1 LNNNI
6 IWHNRS
12 FYFNI
17 LPDTTGTPTAT
28 LCPSNSSAD
37 VGNTCTPLTAQ
48 TYVGECDKAHARYWD
63 LGVYGDT
70 SAVPGSAQLNPTNSI
85 LTDASNYGSSNKTA
99 DPLLVTSYC
108 NGTRAYPGQ
117 QFEPGQPFLPAFN
130 LVPSITL
137 DEAGNFVN
145 LRYGPLTTNVPP
157 TTTAATGTPGA
168 LFGDYRIN
176 PTSPAVDAG
185 SSDAPN
191 HDFFGTARPQGPAN
205 DIGAHEI
212 KYIFTLTPTALN
224 FGTVQ
229 WGNNPGQQ
237 SLTLTNTSS
246 APAAPTKI
254 TPIIPTGF
262 GYSTTC
268 FAANK
273 NPIVLDPGASCVFNL
288 QLRPVSPTVGPLSG
302 SIAVASGTQVL
313 TSTINGTV
321 VAPVIT
327 LAPTG
332 TVDFGIAFP
341 GQTPSH
347 NFTLINNG
355 LPIQYP
361 NGSQASFRVVAGSVS
376 ISGSTDFTATGC
388 GVNTTPTIL
397 NGGGTCNITVT
408 FTPTGTGAQSATL
421 NFVDPTGATQT
432 ATLTGN
438 AVPVPVTLTNPISF
452 ANVAVNGVSVPP
464 LVATLTNIST
474 TQSIYVGGVNG
485 LRNSPFK
492 IATAGTT
499 CNANTVL
506 APSGTCTYAIA
517 YNPTS
522 IGTQTATLQVNFGVT
537 AGRTNAFSV
546 STALSG
552 TGVATS
558 ATLTAGPFNF
568 GPMVVGQTSTA
579 QVATFT
585 NTGSVALIPVIT
597 TTGNFAQTNN
607 CGASVA
613 AASSCTINV
622 TFKPTTLGAKN
633 GSLTVTSPA
642 TVTPIALT
650 GTGVNPSATLTQAT
664 NFGGVGIGLSS
675 AIQTLTFTNTSPMA
689 LAPVVSIQGGQATDF
704 AQTNNCP
711 VSLGIGASCT
721 ITVTFN
727 PTATGA
733 RFSRVFVTSSVP
745 TLSLASP
752 LNGTGLL
759 VAGISPATI
768 NLSKNPATAPS
779 TQTVTITNSSPVA
792 IPVSGAALVLGGTNR
807 SSFTTLRGGT
817 CGISLAAG
825 TTTNPT
831 SCTVIVGL
839 TAIALPGQTAT
850 LTVPNTTATA
860 NLNVQ

>member
-1 LNNNI
+1 
-6 IWHNRS
+6 
-12 FYFNI
+12 
-17 LPDTTGTPTAT
+17 
-28 LCPSNSSAD
+28 
-37 VGNTCTPLTAQ
+37 
-48 TYVGECDKAHARYWD
+48 
-63 LGVYGDT
+63 
-70 SAVPGSAQLNPTNSI
+70 
-85 LTDASNYGSSNKTA
+85 
-99 DPLLVTSYC
+99 
-108 NGTRAYPGQ
+108 
-117 QFEPGQPFLPAFN
+117 
-130 LVPSITL
+130 
-137 DEAGNFVN
+137 
-145 LRYGPLTTNVPP
+145 
-157 TTTAATGTPGA
+157 
-168 LFGDYRIN
+168 
-176 PTSPAVDAG
+176 
-185 SSDAPN
+185 
-191 HDFFGTARPQGPAN
+191 
-205 DIGAHEI
+205 
-212 KYIFTLTPTALN
+212 
-224 FGTVQ
+224 
-229 WGNNPGQQ
+229 
-237 SLTLTNTSS
+237 
-246 APAAPTKI
+246 
-254 TPIIPTGF
+254 
-262 GYSTTC
+262 
-268 FAANK
+268 
-273 NPIVLDPGASCVFNL
+273 
-288 QLRPVSPTVGPLSG
+288 
-302 SIAVASGTQVL
+302 
-313 TSTINGTV
+313 
-321 VAPVIT
+321 
-327 LAPTG
+327 
-332 TVDFGIAFP
+332 
-341 GQTPSH
+341 
-347 NFTLINNG
+347 
-355 LPIQYP
+355 
-361 NGSQASFRVVAGSVS
+361 
-376 ISGSTDFTATGC
+376 
-388 GVNTTPTIL
+388 
-397 NGGGTCNITVT
+397 
-408 FTPTGTGAQSATL
+408 
-421 NFVDPTGATQT
+421 
-432 ATLTGN
+432 
-438 AVPVPVTLTNPISF
+438 
-452 ANVAVNGVSVPP
+452 
-464 LVATLTNIST
+464 
-474 TQSIYVGGVNG
+474 VNG

-779 TQTVTITNSSPVA
+779 TQTVTVTNSSPVA